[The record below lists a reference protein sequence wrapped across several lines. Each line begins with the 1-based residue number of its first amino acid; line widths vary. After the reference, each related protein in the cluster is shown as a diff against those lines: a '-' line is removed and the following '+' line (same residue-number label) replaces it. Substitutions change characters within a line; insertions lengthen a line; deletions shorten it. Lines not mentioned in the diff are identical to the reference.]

1 MNITAEKSFL
11 IDLLQNSTDLEFIQK
26 VKRFILKEVE
36 ANSPSKND
44 SDLLQMD
51 VSTDINNVE
60 KESPLEVQKMIEFW
74 TDYTQYFRSAPKLDS
89 K

>member
-11 IDLLQNSTDLEFIQK
+11 IDLLQNSTDGAFIEK
-26 VKRFILKEVE
+26 VKRFVLKEM
-36 ANSPSKND
+36 D
-44 SDLLQMD
+44 SIMNPNEMKDYSIMESGTNL
-51 VSTDINNVE
+51 NNVE
-60 KESPLEVQKMIEFW
+60 SESPLEVQKIIEVW

>member
-11 IDLLQNSTDLEFIQK
+11 IDLLQNSTDIEFLNK

-36 ANSPSKND
+36 ANAPSNKE
-44 SDLLQMD
+44 SDVFQMD
-51 VSTDINNVE
+51 LSTDINNIE
-60 KESPLEVQKMIEFW
+60 KESPLEVQKMIEIW

>member
-11 IDLLQNSTDLEFIQK
+11 IDLLQNSTDIEFLSK

-36 ANSPSKND
+36 ANSTSKKDND
-44 SDLLQMD
+44 VFHMDL
-51 VSTDINNVE
+51 STDINNVE
-60 KESPLEVQKMIEFW
+60 NESPLEVQKMIEVW